1 MSCRSHVCS
10 LVAALAAVCVPGIV
24 LAAAPTGVNWRDNV
38 DAAKIEAAQSGRLVL
53 LHFYTRTCA
62 PCKALDQNV
71 LSQPHVGLAV
81 EREYVPVKIDA
92 DTAPAL
98 ASMYKIDRV
107 PSEVVLTPQGT
118 FVANLSTPDNPD
130 GYIAQLQ
137 NLSRHFR
144 QTTPAGGPTPAVN
157 SAYAS
162 LPTRSAIA
170 APAVVAN
177 PVSAPAA
184 AGVPQQQGNPYVA
197 APPRTQATPQVQQA
211 VPAASLAASAVPSA
225 HGIAANGVP
234 TMPAN
239 AMPTSYRNP
248 MFSSPPVAAGAP
260 PVAGMAG
267 VAVAPGVA
275 APPVT
280 TVATPTAQPANSAY
294 AGLGAAVAAPA
305 TQVAPAAQGAPSV
318 GGPVTAAAPA
328 TQFAAAAATATVAA
342 PVVRP
347 TQAPLPAGSP
357 PVAFDGCCPVTLK
370 LMNKWEQGSTQFG
383 AIHRGRTYLFAGD
396 EQRKQFLANPDSFSP
411 VFAGYD
417 PVLLLDRQQSVAGSR
432 KFGFRYGDAFYLF
445 SCAETK
451 ARFEASPQTYA
462 AGVRQAMAR
471 IDGTPGGILR
481 R

>member
-1 MSCRSHVCS
+1 MSRRSHVCS

-62 PCKALDQNV
+62 PCKLLDQNV
-71 LSQPHVGLAV
+71 LGQPHVGLAV
-81 EREYVPVKIDA
+81 EREYVPVKVDA
-92 DTAPAL
+92 DTSPAL

-107 PSEVVLTPQGT
+107 PSEVVLTPQGNV
-118 FVANLSTPDNPD
+118 VAMLSTPDNPD

-144 QTTPAGGPTPAVN
+144 QTTPAAGPAPAVN

-162 LPTRSAIA
+162 IPTRSAIS
-170 APAVVAN
+170 APATVAN
-177 PVSAPAA
+177 PVSAPTTPT
-184 AGVPQQQGNPYVA
+184 VPQQQGNPYVA
-197 APPRTQATPQVQQA
+197 APPAMPRTQATAQGQPMAPAAGVSTTAA
-211 VPAASLAASAVPSA
+211 VPPANAMASS
-225 HGIAANGVP
+225 GVP
-234 TMPAN
+234 TMPTN
-239 AMPTSYRNP
+239 AMPRSYRNP
-248 MFSSPPVAAGAP
+248 MFSGPPVAA
-260 PVAGMAG
+260 PVAGVAG
-267 VAVAPGVA
+267 VATAPGVT
-275 APPVT
+275 APP
-280 TVATPTAQPANSAY
+280 ATM
-294 AGLGAAVAAPA
+294 AVAPT
-305 TQVAPAAQGAPSV
+305 TQPTNSTYAAIGTAAAAQGMPGV
-318 GGPVTAAAPA
+318 GSSTTAAAPA
-328 TQFAAAAATATVAA
+328 TQFAGTAATVAAA

-347 TQAPLPAGSP
+347 TQPPLPAGSP

-370 LMNKWEQGSTQFG
+370 LLNKWEQGSTQFG
-383 AIHRGRTYLFAGD
+383 AIHRGRTYLFASE

-445 SCAETK
+445 SNAETK
-451 ARFEASPQTYA
+451 DRFEASPQTYA

-471 IDGTPGGILR
+471 IDGTTGGIMR

>member
-1 MSCRSHVCS
+1 MSRRSHVCS

-24 LAAAPTGVNWRDNV
+24 RAAAPVGVNWRDNV

-62 PCKALDQNV
+62 PCKLLDQNV

-98 ASMYKIDRV
+98 ANMYKIDRV
-107 PSEVVLTPQGT
+107 PSEVVLTPQGNV
-118 FVANLSTPDNPD
+118 VAMLSTPDNPD

-144 QTTPAGGPTPAVN
+144 QTTPAGGPAPAVN

-162 LPTRSAIA
+162 IPTRSTMAV
-170 APAVVAN
+170 PATVAN

-184 AGVPQQQGNPYVA
+184 QGVPQQQGNPYVT
-197 APPRTQATPQVQQA
+197 APPAMPRTQAPPHGQPTVPVTGVATTAA
-211 VPAASLAASAVPSA
+211 VPPANAMAS
-225 HGIAANGVP
+225 NGVP
-234 TMPAN
+234 TMPTN
-239 AMPTSYRNP
+239 AMPVSYRNP
-248 MFSSPPVAAGAP
+248 MFSGPPVATGAA
-260 PVAGMAG
+260 PVAGAAG
-267 VAVAPGVA
+267 VAAAPGVT
-275 APPVT
+275 APPAST
-280 TVATPTAQPANSAY
+280 AMTPTAPPTNSAY
-294 AGLGAAVAAPA
+294 AAIGSAVTAPA

-318 GGPVTAAAPA
+318 GAAPTAAAPA
-328 TQFAAAAATATVAA
+328 MQFAGTSA

-347 TQAPLPAGSP
+347 TQPPLPAGSP

-370 LMNKWEQGSTQFG
+370 LLNKWEQGSTQFG
-383 AIHRGRTYLFAGD
+383 AIHRGRTYLFTSD

-417 PVLLLDRQQSVAGSR
+417 PVLLLDRQQSVPGSR

-445 SCAETK
+445 SSAETK

-471 IDGTPGGILR
+471 IDGTTGGILR

>member
-1 MSCRSHVCS
+1 MSRRSHVCS

-24 LAAAPTGVNWRDNV
+24 RAAAPVGVAWRDNV

-62 PCKALDQNV
+62 PCKLLDQNV

-98 ASMYKIDRV
+98 ANMYKIDRV
-107 PSEVVLTPQGT
+107 PSEVVLTPQGNV
-118 FVANLSTPDNPD
+118 VAMLSTPDNPD

-137 NLSRHFR
+137 NLARHFR

-162 LPTRSAIA
+162 IPTRSTMAV
-170 APAVVAN
+170 PATVAN

-184 AGVPQQQGNPYVA
+184 QGVPQQQGNPYVT
-197 APPRTQATPQVQQA
+197 APPAMPRTQAPPHGQPTVPVTGVATTAA
-211 VPAASLAASAVPSA
+211 VPPANAMAS
-225 HGIAANGVP
+225 NGVP
-234 TMPAN
+234 TMPTN
-239 AMPTSYRNP
+239 AMPVSYRNP
-248 MFSSPPVAAGAP
+248 MFSGPPVATGAA
-260 PVAGMAG
+260 PVAGAAG
-267 VAVAPGVA
+267 VAAAPGVT
-275 APPVT
+275 APPAST
-280 TVATPTAQPANSAY
+280 APPTNSAY
-294 AGLGAAVAAPA
+294 AAIGSAVTAPA

-318 GGPVTAAAPA
+318 GAAPTAAAPA
-328 TQFAAAAATATVAA
+328 TQFAGTAA

-347 TQAPLPAGSP
+347 TQPPLPAGSP
-357 PVAFDGCCPVTLK
+357 LVAFDGCCPVTLK
-370 LMNKWEQGSTQFG
+370 LLNKWEQGSTQFG
-383 AIHRGRTYLFAGD
+383 AIHRGRTYLFASD

-417 PVLLLDRQQSVAGSR
+417 PVLLLDRQQSVPGSR

-445 SCAETK
+445 SSAETK

-471 IDGTPGGILR
+471 IDGTTGGTLR

>member
-1 MSCRSHVCS
+1 MSRRSHVCS

-62 PCKALDQNV
+62 PCKLLDQNV

-81 EREYVPVKIDA
+81 EREYVPVKVDA

-107 PSEVVLTPQGT
+107 PSEVVLTPQGNV
-118 FVANLSTPDNPD
+118 VAMLSTPDNPD

-144 QTTPAGGPTPAVN
+144 QTTPAAGPAPAVN

-162 LPTRSAIA
+162 IPTRSAIS
-170 APAVVAN
+170 APATVAN
-177 PVSAPAA
+177 PVSAPTTPT
-184 AGVPQQQGNPYVA
+184 VPQQQGNPYVA
-197 APPRTQATPQVQQA
+197 APPAMPRTQATAQGQPMAPAAGVSTTAA
-211 VPAASLAASAVPSA
+211 VPPANAMASS
-225 HGIAANGVP
+225 GVP
-234 TMPAN
+234 TMPTN
-239 AMPTSYRNP
+239 AMPRSYRNP
-248 MFSSPPVAAGAP
+248 MFSGPPVAA
-260 PVAGMAG
+260 PVAGVAG
-267 VAVAPGVA
+267 VATTPGVTAPPATMAVASATQPTSSPYAGIGTAGA
-275 APPVT
+275 AP
-280 TVATPTAQPANSAY
+280 S
-294 AGLGAAVAAPA
+294 
-305 TQVAPAAQGAPSV
+305 AQGV
-318 GGPVTAAAPA
+318 GISTPVAAPA
-328 TQFAAAAATATVAA
+328 TQFAGTAATVGAA

-347 TQAPLPAGSP
+347 TQPPLPAGSP
-357 PVAFDGCCPVTLK
+357 RVAFDGCCPVTLK
-370 LMNKWEQGSTQFG
+370 LLNKWEQGSTQFG
-383 AIHRGRTYLFAGD
+383 AIHRGRTYLFASD

-417 PVLLLDRQQSVAGSR
+417 PVLLLDRQQSVDGSR

-445 SCAETK
+445 SSAETK

-471 IDGTPGGILR
+471 IDGTTGGIMR